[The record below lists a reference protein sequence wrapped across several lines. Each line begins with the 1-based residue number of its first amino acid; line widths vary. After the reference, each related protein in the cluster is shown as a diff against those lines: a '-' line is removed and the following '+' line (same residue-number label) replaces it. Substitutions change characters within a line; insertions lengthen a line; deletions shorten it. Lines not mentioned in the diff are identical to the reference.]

1 MLGSIDNYIHNLHTA
16 WEQSNGERCGA
27 LLSLEDPH
35 AHSHGIV
42 SDNYRMKCSQQLPSP
57 ICELAVTHLDCLY
70 ALYSR
75 KYIDGFEAQLQ
86 LLQLFIQ
93 LNNETPIAWV
103 LSMMHSIVLNLRII
117 SYKADKVL
125 SAEKKTKPGLLLE
138 KVIEQLREL
147 FRACVQDNRQE
158 GDTNRK
164 SSILFLINQLFKI
177 YFKINQ
183 LHLCV
188 PLIRTV
194 EKFNIDENVSKAD
207 HVTYLYFLGRKRILD
222 GEFKG
227 SVECMARAFVECDK
241 SQFKNKQ
248 LILIYLIPL
257 RILNGVMPT
266 AALLEKYKL
275 TQFSSLVEAVMTG
288 NLKLFT
294 HTTNSQQIFFIRS
307 GIFLLVEKLR
317 MIAYRNLFKRVW
329 LLLGTSML
337 PIDAFVAAL
346 KMGESGEE
354 GEEADVDQAHC
365 IIANLI
371 QSDLVRGY
379 ISQQHQ
385 KVVVSKQNPFPNIN

>member
-1 MLGSIDNYIHNLHTA
+1 M
-16 WEQSNGERCGA
+16 
-27 LLSLEDPH
+27 
-35 AHSHGIV
+35 HG
-42 SDNYRMKCSQQLPSP
+42 
-57 ICELAVTHLDCLY
+57 
-70 ALYSR
+70 
-75 KYIDGFEAQLQ
+75 
-86 LLQLFIQ
+86 
-93 LNNETPIAWV
+93 
-103 LSMMHSIVLNLRII
+103 IVLNLRII
-117 SYKADKVL
+117 AYKADKIL
-125 SAEKKTKPGLLLE
+125 SYEKKTKSGLLLE

-147 FRACVQDNRQE
+147 FRSCVQDSRQE
-158 GDTNRK
+158 GDTSRK
-164 SSILFLINQLFKI
+164 SSILFLVNQLFKI

-194 EKFNIDENVSKAD
+194 EKFNIEENVTKAD
-207 HVTYLYFLGRKRILD
+207 HVTYLYFLGRKKILD

-227 SVECMARAFVECDK
+227 AVGCMAKAFVECDK

-257 RILNGVMPT
+257 RILNGVMPSPV
-266 AALLEKYKL
+266 LLEKYKL
-275 TQFSSLVEAVMTG
+275 TQFSSLVEAVCTG
-288 NLKLFT
+288 NIKLFT
-294 HTTNSQQIFFIRS
+294 QTTNSQQIFFIRS

-346 KMGESGEE
+346 KLGDSE
-354 GEEADVDQAHC
+354 GEGADSDQAHC

-371 QSDLVRGY
+371 HSDMVRGY

-385 KVVVSKQNPFPNIN
+385 KVVVSKQNPFPSIV